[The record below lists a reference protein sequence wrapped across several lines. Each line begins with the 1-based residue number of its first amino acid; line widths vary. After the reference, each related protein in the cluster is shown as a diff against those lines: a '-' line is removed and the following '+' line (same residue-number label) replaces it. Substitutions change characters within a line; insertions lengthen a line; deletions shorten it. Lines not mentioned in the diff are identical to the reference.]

1 MMDTVAQ
8 WISEC
13 NDYYTRWLLFSDTI
27 FEHQS
32 LRNLADMM
40 AEAYWGANVSKVKA
54 VESVIL
60 QAWIDTENEDFRGK
74 LSNLLLRMKQL
85 GEERAEAVT
94 PVENKQTFT
103 TY

>member
-1 MMDTVAQ
+1 MDAVSWLFMADEDHAR
-8 WISEC
+8 WI
-13 NDYYTRWLLFSDTI
+13 FSDG

-32 LRNLADMM
+32 LRNLEHMLL
-40 AEAYWGANVSKVKA
+40 EAYWGASVSKVKA
-54 VESVIL
+54 VESVLL
-60 QAWIDTENEDFRGK
+60 QAWIDTEDEDFRGK

-94 PVENKQTFT
+94 PVKELLNKQTFT